1 MASQAVSL
9 TKQALQQLEDH
20 LTCSIC
26 FDSFKKPRL
35 LNCAHVFCQECIQR
49 LVKPVRRGRS
59 SVTCPFCSKDTA
71 LPQGGVVSLQEAFY
85 VNSLAEIQGTLEKVG
100 EPELEEEPVPS
111 APYREDLM
119 PSVPL
124 NLCSIHGKELEF
136 YCETCSVVICA
147 HCTVKQHRDHQFE
160 LKDDKVSE
168 SRGELLTQLEP
179 MNMQLLQ
186 LQKVLD
192 GESRLIVDQRS
203 SLEAKINVM
212 IENSLQEMRSKK
224 ASLINEVYRNAQEK
238 LQKMLA
244 VKKKILNM
252 QGELKGCAG
261 LCDEELLAKDPVDAI
276 KTKMTACIQ
285 EVAELKLKLETS
297 DPFIDLTEA
306 VGQSDENFK
315 IYATGMELTTA
326 QVGNAKLILC

>member
-1 MASQAVSL
+1 MHYLGVKSAMAELKTVSL

-26 FDSFKKPRL
+26 FNSFYKPKL
-35 LNCAHVFCQECIQR
+35 LDCAHVFCQECLQR

-59 SVTCPFCSKDTA
+59 SVTCPFCSRETA

-100 EPELEEEPVPS
+100 EAEIEEDAVPS
-111 APYREDLM
+111 APYRENLM
-119 PSVPL
+119 PMVPL
-124 NLCSIHGKELEF
+124 DLCSIHWKELEF

-168 SRGELLTQLEP
+168 LFTHLEP
-179 MNMQLLQ
+179 MNKQLLE

-192 GESRLIVDQRS
+192 GQSRQIVDQRS
-203 SLEAKINVM
+203 SLEAKVNVM
-212 IENSLQEMRSKK
+212 IENSLQEVRSKK
-224 ASLINEVYRNAQEK
+224 ANLINEVYRSAQEK
-238 LQKMLA
+238 LQKMSA
-244 VKKKILNM
+244 MKKEVLNM
-252 QGELKGCAG
+252 QGELK
-261 LCDEELLAKDPVDAI
+261 ELVAKDQVDAI
-276 KTKMTACIQ
+276 KAKITTCIL
-285 EVAELKLKLETS
+285 EVAELKLETS
-297 DPFIDLTEA
+297 DFFIDLTEA

-315 IYATGMELTTA
+315 IYATGVELTIS
-326 QVGNAKLILC
+326 QVGFKI